1 MARLRVGF
9 PARAARVLL
18 ATLAL
23 LPSLRWCGYAWAE
36 VPVECLLGTAAAWA
50 APPPTCAAPPPTS
63 AAPPACGES
72 CARRSHDA
80 DLPAPPSSDPADRAW
95 CPGGPL
101 GGSGVAARNDG
112 AQAPALAVL
121 PQVPEVVGAA
131 PEPAPA
137 PPPARA
143 RPPTDGASAPP
154 PIRAPPD
161 PCVDPL
167 VHAGPQ
173 GPAGHA

>member
-1 MARLRVGF
+1 MVRLRVGI
-9 PARAARVLL
+9 PALAARVLL

-36 VPVECLLGTAAAWA
+36 VPVECLLGTAAACS
-50 APPPTCAAPPPTS
+50 APPPTCAAP
-63 AAPPACGES
+63 AACGES
-72 CARRSHDA
+72 CAARPHTA
-80 DLPAPPSSDPADRAW
+80 DRPAPAPSDPGDRAW

-101 GGSGVAARNDG
+101 GGSGVAARKDA

-131 PEPAPA
+131 PEPLPA